1 MTPKPHPAEDDAY
14 KRLQDF
20 TRRVLAV
27 PKKEVDQKIAA
38 EKAARKKSGK
48 RS

>member
-1 MTPKPHPAEDDAY
+1 MSPKPQEPTDDSMQ
-14 KRLQDF
+14 RLQDF

-27 PKKEVDQKIAA
+27 PKKEVDQKLAQ
-38 EKAARKKSGK
+38 EKTKKHRKP